1 MTDNPFA
8 DFLDTLDYS
17 GLNNVDDEYSE
28 IDDEIFE
35 QRDRINLIIE
45 LMDEGALEALDGST
59 DAEREAWES
68 FAKEAVTLF
77 QRGRLPDGF
86 GQLGPYYLLSME
98 QLYVTCVT
106 AITLSRPEIDAAAV
120 DLSADAACQNL
131 KRNKRAG
138 QALARGEMPCS
149 INLIK
154 TLTMQANYV
163 YTRLVQDDSY

>member
-1 MTDNPFA
+1 MAKNPFA
-8 DFLDTLDYS
+8 DFLDSLDYS
-17 GLNNVDDEYSE
+17 GLTDVEDYSE

-59 DAEREAWES
+59 DAERDAWES
-68 FAKEAVTLF
+68 FARQAVALF

-86 GQLGPYYLLSME
+86 SPLEAYYLLGME

-106 AITLSRPEIDAAAV
+106 AITLSRPEIDATAV
-120 DLSADAACQNL
+120 DLAADAACQNL
-131 KRNKRAG
+131 KRNKRIG
-138 QALARGEMPCS
+138 QALLRGEMECS
-149 INLIK
+149 ISLIK

-163 YTRLVQDDSY
+163 YTRLVPDDSH